1 MPLDALC
8 LSGLVSELDS
18 ALAGA
23 KIDKIYQ
30 PSRDEIVL
38 AIRTPAGN
46 KKLLLSANP
55 SHPRPQLS
63 ELFRENPDRPPMFCM
78 LLRKHLTGARILSIS
93 QPPLERVV
101 DIKLEAVN
109 ELGDRVERRLV
120 LEAINR
126 RANLVL
132 VDDENRIVECIR
144 HVDSSI
150 ADRPAGAQNGACF
163 RVLQPGMFYRL
174 PPAQEKLDPTA
185 SDRTE
190 WERLLADVPGETRA
204 DQWLLNTFGGL
215 SPLVC
220 RELAQ
225 RAGGAVDV
233 LLEELGP
240 AGIRRLLD
248 QLEELLSCVQ
258 ESRFSPTLITIE
270 GKPRDFTFLP
280 VKQYGGAAELTA
292 YPTFSALLD
301 RFYEQRESQ
310 ERVRQRGQDLIR
322 TVTNARDRTFRK
334 LGNQE
339 RELAATKDRDRLR
352 QFGDIITSNLHA
364 MEKGMTCLRTMD
376 FYDPDCGEVDI
387 PLDPLLTPQQNA
399 AKYYKEYNKAKKAE
413 EMLTIQLNKGRKEL
427 EYLNS
432 VLENLSLAEG
442 ERDLQEIRQE
452 LADTGY
458 LRRASKDRDRGKRV
472 SAKPMEFRSSTGLRI
487 SVGKNNTQNDL
498 LTCKQAFKS
507 DIWLHTQKIHG
518 SHVILW
524 TEGGQPDLKS
534 LNEAAC
540 LAAWFSQ
547 ARESGK
553 VPVDYTPVKYV
564 KKPAGARPGMV
575 VYTTYETAWV
585 TPSGE
590 LVKQLRVK

>member
-8 LSGLVSELDS
+8 LSGLVSELNT

-30 PSRDEIVL
+30 PGRDEVVL
-38 AIRTPAGN
+38 TLRTRGGS

-55 SHPRPQLS
+55 SRPRPQLT
-63 ELFRENPDRPPMFCM
+63 ELSRENPDTPPMFCM
-78 LLRKHLTGARILSIS
+78 LLRKHLTGGRILSIE
-93 QPPLERVV
+93 QPPLERIV

-120 LEAINR
+120 LEAISR

-132 VDDENRIVECIR
+132 VDGEDRIIDCIR

-150 ADRPAGAQNGACF
+150 GLREGACL

-174 PPAQEKLDPTA
+174 PPAQEKLDPA
-185 SDRTE
+185 ALDRTE
-190 WERLLADVPGETRA
+190 WERLLAGAPGETRA

-225 RAGGAVDV
+225 RAGGAADV

-240 AGIRRLLD
+240 MGVRRLLD
-248 QLEELLSCVQ
+248 RMEELLASVK
-258 ESRFSPTLITIE
+258 ENRLSPTLITIE
-270 GKPRDFTFLP
+270 GKPKDFTFLP
-280 VKQYGGAAELTA
+280 VTQYGGSAELTA
-292 YPTFSALLD
+292 YPTFSSLLD
-301 RFYEQRESQ
+301 RFYEQRESL
-310 ERVRQRGQDLIR
+310 ERVRQKGQDLIR
-322 TVTNARDRTFRK
+322 SVTNARDRTARK

-339 RELAATKDRDRLR
+339 RELEATKDRDRLR
-352 QFGDIITSNLHA
+352 QFGDMITSNLYA
-364 MEKGMTCLRTMD
+364 MEKGMRLLRTVD

-413 EMLTIQLNKGRKEL
+413 EMLTIQLEKGRREL

-432 VLENLSLAEG
+432 VLENLTLAEG

-452 LADTGY
+452 LSDTGY
-458 LRRASKDRDRGKRV
+458 LRRTSKGKDKGKRV
-472 SAKPMEFRSSTGLRI
+472 SARPMEFRSSAGLRI

-524 TEGGQPDLKS
+524 TEGGQPDLQS

-585 TPSGE
+585 TPDGD
-590 LVKQLRVK
+590 LVKRLRVK